1 MAVFAGRHTAGIE
14 GDFVVFAIGMRINK
28 PWKVRSW
35 WPVFTAMP
43 PMVKELE
50 ANPEA
55 GMLRAQ
61 PALMFGGPAFLQ
73 YWRSFEHLEAVRAAT
88 EQHLPAWK
96 EFNRRDRARGVGS
109 GTRPTACAPASTRRS
124 TGTCRASASAPS
136 ASTARWGPRR
146 APRIGARSGTRRP
159 SRATEAG
166 PARLDC

>member
-1 MAVFAGRHTAGIE
+1 MAVFAGRHTAAIE

-50 ANPEA
+50 ANPDA

-73 YWRSFEHLEAVRAAT
+73 YWRSFEHLEAYARDPNAG
-88 EQHLPAWK
+88 HLPAWK
-96 EFNRRDRARGVGS
+96 EFNRRVRASGDVGIWHETYKVRAGEYEAIYGNMPRVGLGAFGEHRAVGS
-109 GTRPTACAPASTRRS
+109 TT
-124 TGTCRASASAPS
+124 SA
-136 ASTARWGPRR
+136 AR
-146 APRIGARSGTRRP
+146 RIGARSGDIP
-159 SRATEAG
+159 PVEG
-166 PARLDC
+166 Y